1 MGKYLLLW
9 EIDQTKIP
17 IDPKERG
24 AGWGL
29 LIDMVKKDIEKGLIK
44 EWGAFVGEIN
54 GYCVVEGNEVE
65 IGNFVQQYVPFVFFK
80 SYPAASVD
88 QVSEIVEALSG

>member
-1 MGKYLLLW
+1 MGKYLMLW
-9 EIDQTKIP
+9 EVDKTKTP

-65 IGNFVQQYVPFVFFK
+65 IGNFINQYVPFVFFK
-80 SYPAASVD
+80 SHPAASVD
-88 QVSEIVEALSG
+88 QVAEIMKALSG